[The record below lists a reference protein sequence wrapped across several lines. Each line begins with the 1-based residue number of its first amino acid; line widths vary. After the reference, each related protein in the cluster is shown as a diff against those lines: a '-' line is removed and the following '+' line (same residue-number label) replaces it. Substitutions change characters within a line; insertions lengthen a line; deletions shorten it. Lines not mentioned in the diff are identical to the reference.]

1 MIEWLQQHGVEALIA
16 VLLAVSVWIIKRAVA
31 TQDSHE
37 TRISGLET
45 DRVTREDFDELRA
58 SLTATAA
65 HNQERTESRMD
76 RLFEKISEL
85 QK

>member
-1 MIEWLQQHGVEALIA
+1 MNDWLAQHLIEVVIAALVGLAAWLLRRFVGGV
-16 VLLAVSVWIIKRAVA
+16 
-31 TQDSHE
+31 DSHE
-37 TRISGLET
+37 RRIGALEQ

-65 HNQERTESRMD
+65 HNQERTETRMD

-85 QK
+85 KK